1 MADVTRGSAPG
12 ALPATPLDALQQAL
26 AAEHAAVWVL
36 GFLAARVSQGEQPA
50 LAAQL
55 ADLFRAHRT
64 ARDAL
69 VSRIAAR
76 GADPVASEIDYSV
89 DSPAQTPDQLRA
101 VARRIEER
109 VTRTYGAVVGGT
121 AGRDRR
127 LAVDALQ
134 AGAVRQLSLGA
145 RPTDL
150 PGLT

>member
-1 MADVTRGSAPG
+1 MADVTRQATPG
-12 ALPATPLDALQQAL
+12 GLPETPLDGLQQAL
-26 AAEHAAVWVL
+26 AAEHAAVWVM
-36 GFLAARVSQGEQPA
+36 GFLAARVSLSEQPA

-55 ADLFRAHRT
+55 AELFRAHRT

-69 VSRIAAR
+69 VTRIAER
-76 GADPVASEIDYSV
+76 GAEPVASEIDYSV
-89 DSPAQTPDQLRA
+89 DSPAETPDELRE

-127 LAVDALQ
+127 LAVEALQ
-134 AGAVRQLSLGA
+134 AGAVRQLDLGA
-145 RPTDL
+145 RPVDL

>member
-1 MADVTRGSAPG
+1 MADLTPG
-12 ALPATPLDALQQAL
+12 ALPDTPLGALQQAL

-36 GFLAARVSQGEQPA
+36 GFLAARVSQTEQPA
-50 LAAQL
+50 LAEQL
-55 ADLFRAHRT
+55 ADLFRTHRD

-69 VSRIAAR
+69 VTRIADR
-76 GADPVASEIDYSV
+76 GADPVASEIDYAV
-89 DSPAQTPDQLRA
+89 DSPAATPDQVRE

-134 AGAVRQLSLGA
+134 AGAVRQLALGA